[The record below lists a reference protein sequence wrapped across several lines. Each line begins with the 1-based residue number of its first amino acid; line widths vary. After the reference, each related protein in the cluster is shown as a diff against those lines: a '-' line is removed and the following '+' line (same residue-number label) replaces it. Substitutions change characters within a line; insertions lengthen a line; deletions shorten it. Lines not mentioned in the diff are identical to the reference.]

1 MLIWSGWTFIV
12 FFLIVAAAG
21 SFCSCGQSG
30 SVVMEADDMTQAGD
44 PAAPRVLFV
53 VSAATA
59 MDFANGETFSTG
71 YWGPEFAVPY
81 RALLERGF
89 EIDVATPG
97 GRVPTPDPISTG
109 EGKRAVALQAYL
121 DGNSSLRKPLVLA
134 EIDDARAAT
143 YRAIVLPGGFA
154 PMADLADSPAMAR
167 LLETAAEHEILVAAI
182 CHAPAALLSV
192 RRPGKPWPYAGY
204 RMVAF
209 TNAEEQ
215 AWRGEKKL
223 AWQVEDRLRE
233 AGAKF
238 EHGGVWASH
247 VVLDR
252 NLLTGQNSPSC
263 AEFTRVLLEEL
274 E

>member
-1 MLIWSGWTFIV
+1 MVTEANDMIEAGVSG
-12 FFLIVAAAG
+12 
-21 SFCSCGQSG
+21 
-30 SVVMEADDMTQAGD
+30 
-44 PAAPRVLFV
+44 PPRVLFV

-59 MDFANGETFSTG
+59 MKFAGGETFSTG

-97 GRVPTPDPISTG
+97 GRVPTPDPISMG
-109 EGKRAVALQAYL
+109 EGEQAAALSGYLGAVSGLQ
-121 DGNSSLRKPLVLA
+121 KPLVLA
-134 EIDDARAAT
+134 EIDQARAAS
-143 YRAIVLPGGFA
+143 YRAIVLPGGYA
-154 PMADLADSPAMAR
+154 PMVDLTDSPGMAR

-182 CHAPAALLSV
+182 CHAPAALLSL
-192 RRPGKPWPYAGY
+192 REAGKPWLYAGY

-215 AWRGEKKL
+215 AWLGEKKL
-223 AWQVEDRLRE
+223 AWRVEDRLRE
-233 AGAKF
+233 ADAAF

-263 AEFTRVLLEEL
+263 VEFTRVLVGEL